1 MINDLIYDVGMHVG
15 DDTAFYLSQGY
26 RVVAVEADPKLV
38 KAAQRR
44 FRREIEQGKL
54 EIVNVGV
61 SDTEGYA
68 NFWVCENLSEWNS
81 FDRNIASRDGQ
92 KHYSIQI
99 RTMRFVNILKKYGV
113 PYYLKIDIE
122 GHDHLCLMNL
132 QPGALPKYVSTE
144 SECVGSISHISM
156 DDGLRSLSILRELG
170 YHKFKLIDQATFSSF
185 ATGRILTNEIDAIV
199 RCLLR
204 KRIAKH
210 IRGRRILIQL
220 FTNRGKLEKKFN
232 RKFSF
237 GSSGVWGE
245 DLLGSWLTFEE
256 ARKAYNYHK
265 YLHFR
270 NAEAKP
276 YSFWCDWH
284 ATT

>member
-1 MINDLIYDVGMHVG
+1 MINDVIYDVGMHVG

-38 KAAQRR
+38 KAAQHR
-44 FRREIEQGKL
+44 FWREIEQGKL
-54 EIVNVGV
+54 EIVNVGI

-68 NFWVCENLSEWNS
+68 DFWVCENLSEWNS

-92 KHYSIQI
+92 KHHSIQI
-99 RTMRFVNILKKYGV
+99 RTMRFVTILKKYGV

-122 GHDHLCLMNL
+122 GHDHLCLMDL

-144 SECVGSISHISM
+144 SECAGSTSHIAM

-170 YHKFKLIDQATFSSF
+170 YHKFKLIDQATFSPF
-185 ATGRILTNEIDAIV
+185 APGRTLTNEIDSIA

-232 RKFSF
+232 RKFPF

-245 DLLGSWLTFEE
+245 DLPGAWLTFEE
-256 ARKAYNYHK
+256 ARKAYDYHRDH
-265 YLHFR
+265 HFR
-270 NAEAKP
+270 NGEAKP